1 MPQATVNLT
10 IEDSFAKVKTALTQK
25 GSTIVSEDAPTSLVA
40 RQGSL
45 WGISPKTAKKTIHIT
60 LEAQGNQT
68 TLTYNSKLASD
79 WKNITIIG
87 CILSAILTAFCIW
100 VASDLS
106 QFMVDGNPSFWA
118 WLVSSHDTVK
128 FQAGEALVNLSWG
141 LAVFLTIVIVIE
153 AAIYVYVVRHLEV
166 FAKETVDTVV

>member
-1 MPQATVNLT
+1 MPQTTVNLP
-10 IEDSFAKVKTALTQK
+10 IEDAFAKVKTALTQK
-25 GSTIVSEDAPTSLVA
+25 GAVISSEDIPSSLVA

-60 LEAQGNQT
+60 LQQQGNQT
-68 TLTYNSKLASD
+68 TIIYNSKLASD

-100 VASDLS
+100 VALDLS
-106 QFMVDGNPSFWA
+106 QFMVDGNPRFWA

-153 AAIYVYVVRHLEV
+153 AAIYVYAVRHLEV
-166 FAKETVDTVV
+166 LAKEAVDSVV

>member
-1 MPQATVNLT
+1 MPQTTVNLT
-10 IEDSFAKVKTALTQK
+10 LEDSFTKVKAALTQR
-25 GSTIVSEDAPTSLVA
+25 GATIVSEDAPQSLVA
-40 RQGSL
+40 HQGSL

-60 LEAQGNQT
+60 LQPQGNQT
-68 TLTYNSKLASD
+68 TLTYTSKLSMD

-100 VASDLS
+100 VALDLS

-153 AAIYVYVVRHLEV
+153 AAIYVYAVRHLEV
-166 FAKETVDTVV
+166 FAKEAVDGVV